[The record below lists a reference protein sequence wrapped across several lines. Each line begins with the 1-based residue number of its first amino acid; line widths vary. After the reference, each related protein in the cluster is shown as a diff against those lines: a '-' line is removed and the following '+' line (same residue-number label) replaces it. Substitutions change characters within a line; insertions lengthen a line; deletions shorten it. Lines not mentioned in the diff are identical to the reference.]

1 LKPVKSAR
9 LVCPV
14 YTLDFKQLLPGGKEI
29 TPEVLDELIATT
41 KGTSY
46 PACPLLKYGTI
57 FQDLRRFLQESPYN
71 LSFDQSDRSGVLT
84 LMNEISFIPP
94 LLKFFDYFK
103 ENDFYTYRHS
113 LVVFAMSVL
122 MAQELLEE
130 SEDWIRDV
138 MAGTI
143 HDFGKM
149 NVPLKILKKK
159 EPLTQVDKIILEHH
173 ALAGFVLLSY
183 FLQDHGRFAAWAA
196 KEHHERRDGS
206 GYPLGILMRDRM
218 IEIISVCDIYDA
230 LLSPRPHRPTP
241 YDNRSALEEI
251 TEMAEQGKLSWE
263 VVQALVAY
271 NRKDRPHFQECKV
284 SAEKR
289 GRLLAVDLCRVNV
302 ERKIDCPNCH
312 GTARERK
319 IVRDG
324 KQHLAYAC
332 RSCGMEFTEDDLLDM
347 ELDLN

>member
-1 LKPVKSAR
+1 LKLIKSPK
-9 LVCPV
+9 LICPV
-14 YTLDFKQLLPGGKEI
+14 YTLDFKQILPGGKEI
-29 TPEVLDELIATT
+29 TPEVLDELIAST

-46 PACPLLKYGTI
+46 PACSLLKYGTI
-57 FQDLRRFLQESPYN
+57 FQDLRRFLQETPYN

-84 LMNEISFIPP
+84 LMNEINFIPP
-94 LLKFFDYFK
+94 ILKFFDYFK

-113 LVVFAMSVL
+113 LVVFALTVL
-122 MAQELLEE
+122 MALELLEE
-130 SEDWIRDV
+130 PEDWIRNV
-138 MAGTI
+138 MAGTL

-159 EPLTQVDKIILEHH
+159 EPLTKVDKIILEHH

-183 FLQDHGRFAAWAA
+183 FLQDHGKFAAWAA
-196 KEHHERRDGS
+196 KEHHERKDGS
-206 GYPLGILMRDRM
+206 GYPLGIQMRDRM

-284 SAEKR
+284 STEKR
-289 GRLLAVDLCRVNV
+289 GILHSVDLGRVTV
-302 ERKIDCPNCH
+302 ERKIECPNCH
-312 GTARERK
+312 GTAREKK
-319 IVRDG
+319 IVKDG
-324 KQHLAYAC
+324 KSHLAYAC
-332 RSCGMEFTEDDLLDM
+332 RSCGMEFTEDDLLNM
-347 ELDLN
+347 ELDWQ

>member
-1 LKPVKSAR
+1 MKIIKSPK
-9 LVCPV
+9 LICPV
-14 YTLDFKQLLPGGKEI
+14 YTLDFKQLLPGGKVI

-57 FQDLRRFLQESPYN
+57 FQDLRRFLQETPYN
-71 LSFDQSDRSGVLT
+71 LSFDQAHRSGVLT
-84 LMNEISFIPP
+84 LMNEISFILPV
-94 LLKFFDYFK
+94 LKFFDYFK

-113 LVVFAMSVL
+113 LVVLAMSVL

-130 SEDWIRDV
+130 PEDWIKSV

-149 NVPLKILKKK
+149 NVPLKILRKK
-159 EPLTQVDKIILEHH
+159 EQLTNVDKIILEHH

-206 GYPLGILMRDRM
+206 GYPLGIPMRDRM

-230 LLSPRPHRPTP
+230 LLSPRPHRPIP

-251 TEMAEQGKLSWE
+251 TEMAKQGKLSWE
-263 VVQALVAY
+263 VVQVLVAY
-271 NRKDRPHFQECKV
+271 SRKDRPHFQECKV
-284 SAEKR
+284 STEKR
-289 GRLLAVDLCRVNV
+289 GLLHSVDLGRVCV
-302 ERKIDCPNCH
+302 ERKIECPNCH
-312 GTARERK
+312 GTAREK
-319 IVRDG
+319 KFIKDG
-324 KQHLAYAC
+324 KPYLAYVC
-332 RSCGMEFTEDDLLDM
+332 RSCGMEFTEDDLLNM
-347 ELDLN
+347 ELDFS